1 MIMEKLIAN
10 YDFLKYGGFAML
22 ALAGLPAMYNAA
34 RETGWGAAM
43 LVSSASGS
51 IAGLD
56 RCEAIADRDARDD
69 RQIIV
74 AGNPPWWPAP
84 SIIIP
89 HDQDRQTDPKPR
101 RWIKA
106 EKSLHHRY
114 GIDPLKTVPVPPVV
128 SPASPD
134 FQAAFNMAAQAP
146 PQPMPPPAPLVAPAP
161 APAPA
166 PAAKPT
172 EPPPIAEPE
181 PEPIARHWHE
191 PRHHGSDVCERHGMR
206 RVETKNG
213 KSWRCRK

>member
-1 MIMEKLIAN
+1 MIRRTDIA
-10 YDFLKYGGFAML
+10 
-22 ALAGLPAMYNAA
+22 
-34 RETGWGAAM
+34 
-43 LVSSASGS
+43 
-51 IAGLD
+51 
-56 RCEAIADRDARDD
+56 
-69 RQIIV
+69 IIV
-74 AGNPPWWPAP
+74 AA
-84 SIIIP
+84 SAVVASTIVIFP
-89 HDQDRQTDPKPR
+89 HILKSADHPKPVVV
-101 RWIKA
+101 KA
-106 EKSLHHRY
+106 EKLPAPPIRV
-114 GIDPLKTVPVPPVV
+114 IPLKTVPVPPVV